1 MHMSQLTP
9 LERDI
14 LQACSEDDVGLWEA
28 VWFVQQ
34 DFPEASTDEIKEI
47 VLSALRVL
55 LTARLIDAGR
65 SVARGSSSIPRW
77 APGFSAPTIGESPVW
92 GPGYD
97 IVSWNLPADQAIE
110 RIRQEWD
117 ELGGEPTIGDIVWF
131 VSTTEGGRVL
141 AEGKERNVLK
151 ETDT

>member
-1 MHMSQLTP
+1 MSQLTP
-9 LERDI
+9 LEREI

-28 VWFVQQ
+28 VRHGQRN
-34 DFPEASTDEIKEI
+34 FPHASPDEIKQV

-55 LTARLIDAGR
+55 LTARLIDAGLP
-65 SVARGSSSIPRW
+65 VARGTS
-77 APGFSAPTIGESPVW
+77 
-92 GPGYD
+92 YD

-131 VSTTEGGRVL
+131 VSTTEGDRVL

-151 ETDT
+151 ESD

>member
-1 MHMSQLTP
+1 MSQLTP
-9 LERDI
+9 LEREI

-28 VWFVQQ
+28 VRHGQRN
-34 DFPEASTDEIKEI
+34 FPHASPDEIKQV

-55 LTARLIDAGR
+55 LTARLIDAGLP
-65 SVARGSSSIPRW
+65 VARGTS
-77 APGFSAPTIGESPVW
+77 
-92 GPGYD
+92 YD

-131 VSTTEGGRVL
+131 VSTTEGERVL

>member
-1 MHMSQLTP
+1 MSQLTT

-28 VWFVQQ
+28 VRHGQRN
-34 DFPEASTDEIKEI
+34 FPHASPDEIKQV

-55 LTARLIDAGR
+55 LTARLIDAGLP
-65 SVARGSSSIPRW
+65 VARGTS
-77 APGFSAPTIGESPVW
+77 
-92 GPGYD
+92 YD

-131 VSTTEGGRVL
+131 VSTTEGDRVL

-151 ETDT
+151 ESD

>member
-1 MHMSQLTP
+1 MSQLTP

-28 VWFVQQ
+28 VRHGQRN
-34 DFPEASTDEIKEI
+34 FPHASPDEIKQV

-55 LTARLIDAGR
+55 LTARLIDAGLP
-65 SVARGSSSIPRW
+65 VARGTS
-77 APGFSAPTIGESPVW
+77 
-92 GPGYD
+92 YD

-131 VSTTEGGRVL
+131 VSTTEGERVL

>member
-1 MHMSQLTP
+1 MSQFTP
-9 LERDI
+9 LEREI

-28 VWFVQQ
+28 VWRAQQ
-34 DFPEASTDEIKEI
+34 EFPKASADEIKEI
-47 VLSALRVL
+47 VLSALHML

-65 SVARGSSSIPRW
+65 SVARDSSYIRSDWRSVF
-77 APGFSAPTIGESPVW
+77 GL
-92 GPGYD
+92 GYD

-117 ELGGEPTIGDIVWF
+117 ALGGEPTIGDIVWF
-131 VSTTEGGRVL
+131 VSTTEGERVL

>member
-1 MHMSQLTP
+1 MSQLTP

-65 SVARGSSSIPRW
+65 SVARGSSSIRDGHPDFPPPRS
-77 APGFSAPTIGESPVW
+77 ARVRYGGLGMTLCPGTF
-92 GPGYD
+92 
-97 IVSWNLPADQAIE
+97 L
-110 RIRQEWD
+110 RIRPLNGYVKNGMSW
-117 ELGGEPTIGDIVWF
+117 V
-131 VSTTEGGRVL
+131 VSRP
-141 AEGKERNVLK
+141 
-151 ETDT
+151 

>member
-1 MHMSQLTP
+1 MSQLTP
-9 LERDI
+9 LERNI

-28 VWFVQQ
+28 VRRGQRK
-34 DFPEASTDEIKEI
+34 FPRASPDEIKRV

-55 LTARLIDAGR
+55 LTARLIDAGLP
-65 SVARGSSSIPRW
+65 VARGTS
-77 APGFSAPTIGESPVW
+77 
-92 GPGYD
+92 YD

-131 VSTTEGGRVL
+131 VSTTEGDRVL

>member
-1 MHMSQLTP
+1 MSQLTP
-9 LERDI
+9 LEQDI

-28 VWFVQQ
+28 VWHAQQ
-34 DFPEASTDEIKEI
+34 EFLKASADEIKEI
-47 VLSALRVL
+47 VLSALHML

-65 SVARGSSSIPRW
+65 SVARDSSYIRSDWRSV
-77 APGFSAPTIGESPVW
+77 F

-97 IVSWNLPADQAIE
+97 IVSWNLSAEQAIE
-110 RIRQEWD
+110 RIRREWD
-117 ELGGEPTIGDIVWF
+117 QLGGEPTIGDIVWF
-131 VSTTEGGRVL
+131 VSTTEGERVL

>member
-1 MHMSQLTP
+1 MNQLTP
-9 LERDI
+9 LERNI

-28 VWFVQQ
+28 VRHGQRK
-34 DFPEASTDEIKEI
+34 FPRASPDEIKQV

-65 SVARGSSSIPRW
+65 SVARDNSYIRSDWRSV
-77 APGFSAPTIGESPVW
+77 F

-97 IVSWNLPADQAIE
+97 IVSWNLSAEQAIE
-110 RIRQEWD
+110 RIRREWD
-117 ELGGEPTIGDIVWF
+117 QLGGEPTIGDIVWF
-131 VSTTEGGRVL
+131 VSTTEGERVL

>member
-1 MHMSQLTP
+1 MSQLTP

-28 VWFVQQ
+28 VRHGQRN
-34 DFPEASTDEIKEI
+34 FPHASPDEIKQV

-55 LTARLIDAGR
+55 LTARLIDAGLP
-65 SVARGSSSIPRW
+65 VARGTS
-77 APGFSAPTIGESPVW
+77 
-92 GPGYD
+92 YD

-131 VSTTEGGRVL
+131 VSTTEGDRVL

-151 ETDT
+151 ESD

>member
-1 MHMSQLTP
+1 MSQLTP
-9 LERDI
+9 LEREI

-28 VWFVQQ
+28 VRHGQRN
-34 DFPEASTDEIKEI
+34 FPHASPDEIKQVVI
-47 VLSALRVL
+47 SALRVL

-65 SVARGSSSIPRW
+65 SVARDSSYIRSDWRSV
-77 APGFSAPTIGESPVW
+77 F

-97 IVSWNLPADQAIE
+97 IVSWNLQADQAIE
-110 RIRQEWD
+110 RIGQEWD
-117 ELGGEPTIGDIVWF
+117 ALGGEPTIGDIVWF
-131 VSTTEGGRVL
+131 VSTTEGERVL

>member
-1 MHMSQLTP
+1 MSQLTP

-28 VWFVQQ
+28 VRHGQRN
-34 DFPEASTDEIKEI
+34 FPHASPDEIKQVVI
-47 VLSALRVL
+47 SALRVL

-65 SVARGSSSIPRW
+65 SVARDSSYIRSDWRSV
-77 APGFSAPTIGESPVW
+77 F

-97 IVSWNLPADQAIE
+97 IVSWNLQADQAIE
-110 RIRQEWD
+110 RIGQEWD
-117 ELGGEPTIGDIVWF
+117 ALGGEPTIGDIVWF
-131 VSTTEGGRVL
+131 VSTTEGERVL